1 MCNRGVLVHC
11 PSRLGAAVAVQAVEI
26 PRGEG
31 VLTMWAR
38 EHAKAVH
45 HFDGVMPHSF
55 DCRPSSLYDSELK
68 TTARHERHGRTCR
81 SWSWGSHHARFG

>member
-1 MCNRGVLVHC
+1 ML
-11 PSRLGAAVAVQAVEI
+11 
-26 PRGEG
+26 
-31 VLTMWAR
+31 AR

-68 TTARHERHGRTCR
+68 TTARHEMLNHTRAEHGREPVGKPM
-81 SWSWGSHHARFG
+81 SEALEPWV